1 MIACYSIRLN
11 EFLINHIATIRVDYM
26 KTTRSAATAVLA
38 ATLVISVGLIFAII
52 ESVYA
57 QTYNNTNSS
66 GGGNAT
72 KAGNQT
78 NNTAGGMA
86 SKIPIIGPAL
96 NKIPGLG
103 GK

>member
-1 MIACYSIRLN
+1 
-11 EFLINHIATIRVDYM
+11 M
-26 KTTRSAATAVLA
+26 KTTRPAAIVA
-38 ATLVISVGLIFAII
+38 ATLVISFGLIFAII
-52 ESVYA
+52 GSAYA
-57 QTYNNTNSS
+57 QSNNTNSS
-66 GGGNAT
+66 GGNAT

-86 SKIPIIGPAL
+86 SKIPVIGPAL